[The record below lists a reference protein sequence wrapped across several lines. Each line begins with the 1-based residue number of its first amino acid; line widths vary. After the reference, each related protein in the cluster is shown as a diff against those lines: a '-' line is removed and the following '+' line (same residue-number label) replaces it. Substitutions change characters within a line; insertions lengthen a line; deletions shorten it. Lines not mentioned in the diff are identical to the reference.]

1 MNGASQ
7 ESLWWHVL
15 SNPKMMLMVVAG
27 PAIAYL
33 GARNLE
39 ATLFEQSPATVQA
52 DRFAADYHGQRWL
65 HVEGRLLPE
74 YANVQASNN
83 GFVNVDVPLVP
94 LDWKKGETVHIVRS
108 FSIPGSE
115 LAAWKDKTSRSPKYS
130 LTGLQGPLGPMR
142 YWDMF
147 PMLKWE
153 DPVVYINDGQTPD
166 SALLGLFLL
175 AIGGF
180 FLIASWTWLFRLIA
194 FWWSQRPRGRR
205 FDGLGRQADT
215 IPLSPHPVLAH
226 FAAEAAVEEATPD
239 DLDHFSLGVFALG
252 AGRFAEALEEL
263 SIAVEENPEDVEA
276 YQQRTMAYLG
286 LDCVEEALTDAQK
299 AVALAPEDVESYF
312 VHGKALMRN
321 GLYDLAMADFDV
333 VIDDNDEHAS
343 GGNRLAEAYYQRGLA
358 WAIQKD
364 MAAAIRDFSRAI
376 LQAPYRAEV
385 YEARAA
391 AYEFVGMTAKAQR
404 DREEAEY
411 RRSKP
416 PQ

>member
-1 MNGASQ
+1 MSKRNS

-15 SNPKMMLMVVAG
+15 SNPKMLLMVVAG
-27 PAIAYL
+27 PAVVYL

-39 ATLFEQSPATVQA
+39 TTLFERSPATIRA

-108 FSIPGSE
+108 FSIQGSE

-153 DPVVYINDGQTPD
+153 EPVVYINDGHTPD
-166 SALLGLFLL
+166 SSGMGIFLL
-175 AIGGF
+175 AICGF
-180 FLIASWTWLFRLIA
+180 FLIASWTWLLRLIA
-194 FWWSQRPRGRR
+194 VWWSQLPQGSR
-205 FDGLGRQADT
+205 FDVLGRQADT

-226 FAAEAAVEEATPD
+226 FAAEAAVAEATPD
-239 DLDHFSLGVFALG
+239 DLDHFSLAVFALG
-252 AGRFAEALEEL
+252 AGRVAEALEEL
-263 SIAVEENPEDVEA
+263 SIAIEENPEDVEA

-299 AVALAPEDVESYF
+299 AAVLAPEDVESYF
-312 VHGKALMRN
+312 VRGKALMRN

-333 VIDDNDEHAS
+333 VIDDNDDHAS

-358 WAIQKD
+358 RAIQKD
-364 MAAAIRDFSRAI
+364 MAAAIRDLSRAI
-376 LQAPYRAEV
+376 FQAPNRAEV

-391 AYEFVGMTAKAQR
+391 AYDFLGKTKKAQR
-404 DREEAEY
+404 DREEAGY
-411 RRSKP
+411 RKSKP